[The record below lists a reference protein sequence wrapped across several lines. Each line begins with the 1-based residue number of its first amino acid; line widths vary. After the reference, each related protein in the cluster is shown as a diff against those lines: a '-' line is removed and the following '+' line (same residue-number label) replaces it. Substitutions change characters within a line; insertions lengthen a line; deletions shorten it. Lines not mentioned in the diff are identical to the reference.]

1 MPKINSNGIGLNYE
15 IHGAGKPL
23 VLISGIGYPLWQWH
37 RMVPH
42 LAKRFQVITYDNR
55 GVGESDRPAGPY
67 SAQML
72 AADTAG
78 LLQALGLEKAV
89 VMGHSMGGFIAQA
102 LALDFPEV
110 VEKLVLA
117 STNFGGPHHVPVTQE
132 AMTVLMDLTSDP
144 LTRFKNGLGISTAP
158 GWADKDPEMIER
170 WVAWRVANP
179 IDPTAYNAQLAIGL
193 GLIPETA
200 AFENQLPRIQAPTLI
215 LSGAHDKVVPP
226 QNASLLAEKI
236 PGSKVVIFPD
246 AGHFFPIEIPE
257 AASKAVIE
265 FAA

>member
-1 MPKINSNGIGLNYE
+1 M
-15 IHGAGKPL
+15 AGKL
-23 VLISGIGYPLWQWH
+23 DRFTQRARRVLTLAQEEAERMNHNYIGTE
-37 RMVPH
+37 H
-42 LAKRFQVITYDNR
+42 L
-55 GVGESDRPAGPY
+55 
-67 SAQML
+67 L
-72 AADTAG
+72 
-78 LLQALGLEKAV
+78 LGLVREGTGVAARVLLYQGITEEKV
-89 VMGHSMGGFIAQA
+89 VKSEAEWRKRLGKAKVGIFGHSWGTLVAMA
-102 LALDFPEV
+102 LALDFPQV

-144 LTRFKNGLGISTAP
+144 LTRFKNGLGVSTAP
-158 GWADKDPEMIER
+158 GWADKNPDMIQQ
-170 WVAWRVANP
+170 WVEWRVANP
-179 IDPTAYNAQLAIGL
+179 IDPAAYNAQLAIGL
-193 GLIPETA
+193 GLIPEAA
-200 AFENQLPRIQAPTLI
+200 AFESQLPRIQAPTLI